1 MIIYT
6 APRAA
11 TTIPVIDL
19 SEADPSKTARAI
31 HIACRET
38 GFFYV
43 SYHGIAPS
51 LILAQFDWTKRFFDL
66 PLAEKMALD
75 MRRSATRAGYEPME
89 GQTLDSQ
96 DANATAAPPDLKES
110 FYCGREAETELCAA
124 APSRNPWPTTLPGF
138 REQMLAY
145 RKAVAT
151 LGDQLL
157 ALLAVSLDLP
167 SDWFEDAYRGV
178 LGTVRLI
185 KYPPQPATSSYNQ
198 IGAGAHTDWGG
209 ITILAQDD
217 VGGLE
222 IRNADGQWIEAKPL
236 ANTFII
242 NLGDLTARWTNG
254 LYNSTMHRVK
264 NNRSERDRYSVPFF
278 YSPRADAVIEPIP
291 TCVSADHPRRF
302 ETCTASDHMAE
313 MFRRSYGYMP
323 KEVTA

>member
-6 APRAA
+6 PPRAA
-11 TTIPVIDL
+11 TIIPVIDL

-43 SYHGIAPS
+43 SHHGVAPS
-51 LILAQFDWTKRFFDL
+51 LIAAQFEWAKRFFDL
-66 PLAEKMALD
+66 PLVEKMALD
-75 MRRSATRAGYEPME
+75 MQRSSTRAGYEPME

-96 DANATAAPPDLKES
+96 DATAEKAPPDLKES
-110 FYCGREAETELCAA
+110 FRCGREADAA
-124 APSRNPWPTTLPGF
+124 LPSCNPWPTTLPGF

-145 RKAVAT
+145 RKAVAG
-151 LGDQLL
+151 LGDRLL

-167 SDWFEDAYRGV
+167 TDWFEDAYRDA
-178 LGTVRLI
+178 LGTVVVI
-185 KYPPQPATSSYNQ
+185 KYPPQPAMANYNQ

-217 VGGLE
+217 AGGLE
-222 IRNADGQWIEAKPL
+222 VRNADGEWIEAKPL
-236 ANTFII
+236 ADTFII

-264 NNRSERDRYSVPFF
+264 NNRSNRDRYSVPFF
-278 YSPRADAVIEPIP
+278 YSPRADAVIEPVP

-302 ETCTASDHMAE
+302 ATCTASDHIAE
-313 MFRRSYGYMP
+313 MFRRSYGYLPEEMM
-323 KEVTA
+323 A